1 MAEAI
6 LAGGAAAAG
15 AWRPWRVRAG
25 PWRRRQPRG
34 HLDAALV
41 LPHGRI
47 RAGRGISSLPAGAS
61 LPGRERR
68 AAPALLA
75 PFLCGGMASSSA
87 CVASSSVHAASSSV
101 HTASSST
108 GPRATA
114 TSSRRRRM
122 GLGVWPPFLS
132 LLSLSLYLSLSCGC
146 RIRLRGAVTR
156 RPELGPAAGP
166 RGARSL
172 VPALRG
178 ASGAWPRS
186 AALRSGPRGGWA
198 RPAAG
203 RCSPDGRARFF
214 FMTWPRSPVFF
225 WCGNRK

>member
-1 MAEAI
+1 MAGAI
-6 LAGGAAAAG
+6 LAGGVAAAG
-15 AWRPWRVRAG
+15 TSQPLRVRAG

-87 CVASSSVHAASSSV
+87 CVARRRGLDLGPRSLELSG
-101 HTASSST
+101 ST
-108 GPRATA
+108 GDGDELAAAAYGPRRLA
-114 TSSRRRRM
+114 
-122 GLGVWPPFLS
+122 
-132 LLSLSLYLSLSCGC
+132 SLSLPLPLSLSCSC

-186 AALRSGPRGGWA
+186 AAARSGPRGG
-198 RPAAG
+198 
-203 RCSPDGRARFF
+203 
-214 FMTWPRSPVFF
+214 
-225 WCGNRK
+225 